1 MRDWGA
7 GVFTGC
13 TQINKLDIRI
23 FPEEKSSFKEILSEL
38 RQMLVVDYRDKEG
51 KLLAK
56 LIFPEFLRSP

>member
-23 FPEEKSSFKEILSEL
+23 FQRKNPVLKKYFQNM